1 MDSQAIERVT
11 KAIKAL
17 LDDSLKDKNGNPAE
31 TVFVGPL
38 DEPTGTSF
46 KMHLFLYRVS
56 ANPDL
61 RTSEHTALPADPKT
75 SATTYR
81 DSLPLDLHFLL
92 TAGANNAG
100 GQLDDLGLLGRAMQV
115 LNAMPKLNGASVQNE
130 TVRITFDPIGSEEM
144 SRVWSLF
151 PTANYR
157 TSVAYLATPVWIDPA
172 TPPADAVPVVEET
185 YDATPIGA

>member
-11 KAIKAL
+11 KAVKTL
-17 LDDSLKDKNGNPAE
+17 LDDSLKDQSGNPKE

-38 DEPTGTSF
+38 DEPTGAGF

-61 RTSEHTALPADPKT
+61 RTAEHEASPTDPKNP
-75 SATTYR
+75 ATTYR

-115 LNAMPKLNGASVQNE
+115 LNATPELGGANLQNE
-130 TVRITFDPIGSEEM
+130 TVRITFDPIGGEEM

-157 TSVAYLATPVWIDPA
+157 TSVAYLVTPVWLDPVA
-172 TPPADAVPVVEET
+172 PPVDAAPVVEET